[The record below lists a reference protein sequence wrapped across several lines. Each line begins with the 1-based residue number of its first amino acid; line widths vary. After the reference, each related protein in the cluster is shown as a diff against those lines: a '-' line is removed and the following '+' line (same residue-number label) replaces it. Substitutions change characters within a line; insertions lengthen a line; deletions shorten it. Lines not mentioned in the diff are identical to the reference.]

1 MIEQVDPREII
12 LKTKQYEFA
21 DGLRDIQIGITL
33 MMMGLVW
40 FWLMYEPFW
49 LRFMIQAGRDYGKW
63 ASMLAFLLVYCIPVA
78 AAYGLQR
85 LMESVRKRWLWR
97 ESGMVKAS
105 RIIVPT
111 HINVIAVVLF
121 IGVLVLGL
129 KFQSLLKTGDFYV
142 MSLLMV
148 ACGWCFGFTLA
159 GMGVNIK
166 VPRYIV
172 VGVVGGLASTA
183 IFLYQASLGGAGL
196 ITFLG
201 WGVLLIVSGLIVLL
215 QVWPEIK
222 EESHAG

>member
-1 MIEQVDPREII
+1 MMEQVDPREII

-33 MMMGLVW
+33 ILMAVVW
-40 FWLMYEPFW
+40 FWLMYEPVW
-49 LRFMIQAGRDYGKW
+49 LRFMIQVGQDYGKW
-63 ASMLAFLLVYCIPVA
+63 ASMAAFLLVYCIPVVG
-78 AAYGLQR
+78 AYGLQR

-111 HINVIAVVLF
+111 HINVIAVVIF
-121 IGVLVLGL
+121 IGVLALGL
-129 KFQSLLKTGDFYV
+129 KFQSYLKNSDFYV

-159 GMGVNIK
+159 GLGVNIK

-183 IFLYQASLGGAGL
+183 SFLYQTSLGGAGL
-196 ITFLG
+196 ISFIG
-201 WGVLLIVSGLIVLL
+201 WGILLITSGLIVLVK
-215 QVWPEIK
+215 VWPAIK
-222 EESHAG
+222 EENHAG